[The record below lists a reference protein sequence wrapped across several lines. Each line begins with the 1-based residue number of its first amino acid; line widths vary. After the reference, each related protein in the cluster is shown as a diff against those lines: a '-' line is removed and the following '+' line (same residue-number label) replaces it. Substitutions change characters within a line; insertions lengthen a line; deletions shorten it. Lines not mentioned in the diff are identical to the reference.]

1 MLKKNVEDALNEQIK
16 AELESAY
23 VYLAMAAYSESVNL
37 RGFASWMRAQ
47 SQEELGHALKLFDFV
62 NDRGGRVT
70 LQALAQPPADYK
82 SALDM
87 MEHTLNHE
95 QKVSGLINRLYELA
109 LKESD
114 YPTQAHLQWFITEQ
128 VEEEKTAQEI
138 VEQLKMI
145 GNHTPGL
152 LMLDRQ
158 MGQRNEK

>member
-1 MLKKNVEDALNEQIK
+1 MLKQTVQDALNEQIK

-23 VYLAMAAYSESVNL
+23 VYLAMSAYSESVNL
-37 RGFASWMRAQ
+37 RGFASWMRGQ

-138 VEQLKMI
+138 VEQLRMI

-158 MGQRNEK
+158 MGQRSEK

>member
-1 MLKKNVEDALNEQIK
+1 MLKQTVQDALNEQIK

-23 VYLAMAAYSESVNL
+23 VYLAMSAYSESVNL

-47 SQEELGHALKLFDFV
+47 SREELGHALKLFDFV

-87 MEHTLNHE
+87 MEHTLRHE

-138 VEQLKMI
+138 VEQLRMI

-158 MGQRNEK
+158 MGQRSEK

>member
-1 MLKKNVEDALNEQIK
+1 MLKQTVQDALNEQIK

-23 VYLAMAAYSESVNL
+23 VYLAMSAYSESVNL
-37 RGFASWMRAQ
+37 RGFASWMRGQ

-87 MEHTLNHE
+87 MEHTLRHE

-138 VEQLKMI
+138 VEQLRMI

-158 MGQRNEK
+158 MGQRSEK

>member
-1 MLKKNVEDALNEQIK
+1 MLKQTVQDALNEQIK

-23 VYLAMAAYSESVNL
+23 VYLAMSAYSESVNL

-70 LQALAQPPADYK
+70 LQALTQPPADYK

-138 VEQLKMI
+138 VEQLRMI

-158 MGQRNEK
+158 MGQRSEK

>member
-1 MLKKNVEDALNEQIK
+1 MLKQTVQDALNEQIK

-23 VYLAMAAYSESVNL
+23 VYLAMSAYSESVNL
-37 RGFASWMRAQ
+37 RGFASWMRGQ

-114 YPTQAHLQWFITEQ
+114 YPTQARLQWFITEQ

-138 VEQLKMI
+138 VEQLRMI

-158 MGQRNEK
+158 MGQRSEK

>member
-1 MLKKNVEDALNEQIK
+1 MLKKIVQDALNEQIK

-23 VYLAMAAYSESVNL
+23 IYLAMSAYSEAVNL
-37 RGFASWMRAQ
+37 RGFAKWMRAQ
-47 SQEELGHALKLFDFV
+47 SREEVGHALKLFDYV
-62 NDRGGRVT
+62 NDRDGRVI
-70 LQALAQPPADYK
+70 LQAVAQPPADYQ

-87 MEHTLNHE
+87 MEHTLRHE
-95 QKVSGLINRLYELA
+95 QKVSGLINQLYELA
-109 LKESD
+109 LKEND

-145 GNHTPGL
+145 GNHAPAL

-158 MGQRNEK
+158 MGQRSEK

>member
-1 MLKKNVEDALNEQIK
+1 MLKQTVQDALNEQIK

-23 VYLAMAAYSESVNL
+23 VYLAMSAYSESVNL

-138 VEQLKMI
+138 VEQLRMI

-158 MGQRNEK
+158 MGQRSEK